1 MYHESGYQ
9 INDERNQPGVPGTS
23 QGASN
28 PWNNGNMPQ
37 IRDGFTGF
45 NNIVCKI
52 IYAKWHHVRYVG
64 GTSWFGKENMLY
76 TQRGGKALIYAA
88 YAADYDEVV
97 TYTPNPSSCTG
108 DLMGNIFQMS
118 NLLTHFNLNNPNRVS
133 ERMLDFTKHFGNDWY
148 FCKREYYQMG
158 LLDDKLPDGPLD
170 IDDILGSP

>member
-1 MYHESGYQ
+1 M
-9 INDERNQPGVPGTS
+9 
-23 QGASN
+23 
-28 PWNNGNMPQ
+28 
-37 IRDGFTGF
+37 
-45 NNIVCKI
+45 
-52 IYAKWHHVRYVG
+52 
-64 GTSWFGKENMLY
+64 
-76 TQRGGKALIYAA
+76 IYAA

-97 TYTPNPSSCTG
+97 TYAPNPSSCTG

-133 ERMLDFTKHFGNDWY
+133 ERMLDFTQHFGNDWY